1 MIKKSKFIEKN
12 FGHTLVYFFM
22 QNKIIQN
29 LCIALGTIK
38 ALFPKF
44 GPNFSQTQTDRHELI
59 EPFHKAGVQ
68 KVMFFKICGFK
79 KSRHA
84 AYQCKKDHFP
94 FSFFFL
100 TKLELTLPLTGQPVV
115 DQL

>member
-12 FGHTLVYFFM
+12 FGPTLVYFFM

-79 KSRHA
+79 KAVEPTNVGLFHH
-84 AYQCKKDHFP
+84 DIEL
-94 FSFFFL
+94 FL
-100 TKLELTLPLTGQPVV
+100 LQLWTSNRTLSL
-115 DQL
+115 

>member
-12 FGHTLVYFFM
+12 FGPTLIYFFM

-79 KSRHA
+79 KRRYRIISSSIVGQQQNSFALNLIQWRWSQEVA
-84 AYQCKKDHFP
+84 KK
-94 FSFFFL
+94 
-100 TKLELTLPLTGQPVV
+100 V
-115 DQL
+115 

>member
-12 FGHTLVYFFM
+12 FGPTLVYFFM

-44 GPNFSQTQTDRHELI
+44 GPNFSQAQTDRHELI

-79 KSRHA
+79 KSR
-84 AYQCKKDHFP
+84 
-94 FSFFFL
+94 
-100 TKLELTLPLTGQPVV
+100 
-115 DQL
+115 